1 MVNAMATVALT
12 TIPLDTSVRDRLKSY
27 GRKGMTYN
35 DILTRLMDEREMEAF
50 IRQLE
55 KEADAETQWVDVEDL

>member
-1 MVNAMATVALT
+1 MPLT
-12 TIPLDTSVRDRLKSY
+12 TIPVDTSVRDRLKGY